1 MKVLHAA
8 AEIAGQASILCR
20 ALRELGVDATALAYN
35 AQYPVYPTDIL
46 LPYDGKPR
54 VPRLLGYLK
63 TAARFTG
70 RYDLIHVHFG
80 RGLVPP
86 WNPDL
91 PVHRALGTKLVFHF
105 HGCDVRNRAMMLARH
120 ASAACTECEP
130 FCVPERQRRVTQP
143 LSTGDVPLDA
153 RPARERAARRAPAS
167 RARRGGVGYRAGS
180 ARAQRRPLV
189 VLHVRQPPHQG
200 NALDQQ
206 GVAAAAAK
214 DPRITWRLLESA
226 RGRTRSAM
234 AEADIVVDQ
243 CSCWYG
249 LVAAR
254 RWRSGRSWGS
264 SAKDFGRSRGR
275 STPLVRAT
283 KDDVGSP
290 SWRTTPHAPRAGE
303 AGRAYAR
310 PRPPPRSWH
319 SG

>member
-105 HGCDVRNRAMMLARH
+105 HGCDVRNRALMLARH

-130 FCVPERQRRVTQP
+130 FCVPERQRRVIAQSRKYGATTYV
-143 LSTGDVPLDA
+143 STPD
-153 RPARERAARRAPAS
+153 
-167 RARRGGVGYRAGS
+167 
-180 ARAQRRPLV
+180 
-189 VLHVRQPPHQG
+189 
-200 NALDQQ
+200 
-206 GVAAAAAK
+206 
-214 DPRITWRLLESA
+214 LLESVPHA
-226 RGRTRSAM
+226 EHLPVALDVAAWAGPG
-234 AEADIVVDQ
+234 AEA
-243 CSCWYG
+243 
-249 LVAAR
+249 ANRPRR
-254 RWRSGRSWGS
+254 RWIWVHHAPPAGSPLAWDGRRAWGDDQLSVWIERFTPDVVLAGHVHQAPFVPGGGWADRIGTTWVFNPGQQAGPAPACVEMVMTRDS
-264 SAKDFGRSRGR
+264 SAGGFSG
-275 STPLVRAT
+275 A
-283 KDDVGSP
+283 
-290 SWRTTPHAPRAGE
+290 APAVP
-303 AGRAYAR
+303 AK
-310 PRPPPRSWH
+310 
-319 SG
+319 